1 MKILTSK
8 IVNGKKMFLIEDN
21 NPQNKIFTQNNKPIK
36 KENIS
41 YYNPYYVD
49 ITGIN
54 SSDNVS
60 TKLTPSKKITP
71 QEIKKIK
78 ESPTIP
84 NTDDKHEK
92 QLLRRQEYC
101 RVSS

>member
-1 MKILTSK
+1 MKILASK
-8 IVNGKKMFLIEDN
+8 IANGKKMFLIEDN
-21 NPQNKIFTQNNKPIK
+21 DSQGRVFAQDGKPIK

-78 ESPTIP
+78 E
-84 NTDDKHEK
+84 NGN
-92 QLLRRQEYC
+92 
-101 RVSS
+101 